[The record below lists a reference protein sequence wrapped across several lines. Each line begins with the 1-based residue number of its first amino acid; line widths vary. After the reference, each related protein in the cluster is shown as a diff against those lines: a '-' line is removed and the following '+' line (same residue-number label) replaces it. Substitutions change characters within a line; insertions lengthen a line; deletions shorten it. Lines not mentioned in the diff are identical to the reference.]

1 MKIAIAINTSWNI
14 YNFRK
19 GLLQSFLDQG
29 HEVVAIAPPDE
40 YSPKLEAMGCSYVPL
55 PMSASGMNPLTDGK
69 LLVQFYQ
76 VLRRERPDVL
86 LSYTIKPNI
95 YGALACKALGIPI
108 IANVS
113 GLGTVFLWK
122 GYVKKL
128 AVSLYSF
135 AFRHASWVF
144 FQNNEDQAEFTR
156 FVKLD
161 ERKTS
166 LLPGSGVDTQHFAQ
180 EPLPTA
186 EVPELVMIARLL
198 VEKGVYDFI
207 EAIRL
212 LRKKGLHV
220 RFHLVGALD
229 ESHARSIAGEEL
241 ATWQKEGLIR
251 YTAHLEDVRPVIA
264 QASAVVL
271 PSYREGTPRTLLE
284 AGAMGRPLIATDV
297 PGCRHVVQDGKN
309 GFLCKPQNPADLAAK
324 IKLFLA
330 LSHQEQTEMAHRSR
344 KFIEENFDQQ
354 LVIRQYHRKVTDLTG
369 RDI

>member
-14 YNFRK
+14 YNFRR
-19 GLLQSFLDQG
+19 GLIQRFLDEG

-40 YSPKLEAMGCSYVPL
+40 YSAKLAALGCSYVPL
-55 PMSASGMNPLTDGK
+55 PMSASGMNPITDGA
-69 LLVQFYQ
+69 LLLRFYRI
-76 VLRRERPDVL
+76 LRQERPDVL

-128 AVSLYSF
+128 AVGLYSF

-144 FQNNEDQAEFTR
+144 FQNDEDQHEFTR
-156 FVKLD
+156 FVKMDLS
-161 ERKTS
+161 KTS
-166 LLPGSGVDTQHFAQ
+166 LLPGSGVDIGHFG
-180 EPLPTA
+180 PVPMPTDK
-186 EVPELVMIARLL
+186 VPELVMIARLL

-212 LRKKGLHV
+212 LRKKGLNV
-220 RFHLVGALD
+220 RFHLVGSLD
-229 ESHARSIAGEEL
+229 ETHARSIAAEEL
-241 ATWQKEGLIR
+241 ASWQEEGLIR
-251 YTAHLEDVRPVIA
+251 YTEHLEDVRPVIA

-297 PGCRHVVQDGKN
+297 PGCRHVVRDGEN
-309 GFLCKPQNPADLAAK
+309 GFLCKVKNPTDLAAK

-330 LSHQEQTEMAHRSR
+330 LSPEERATMGANSR
-344 KFIEENFDQQ
+344 RFIAENFDQQ
-354 LVIRQYHRKVTDLTG
+354 LVIRQYHRKVADLTG